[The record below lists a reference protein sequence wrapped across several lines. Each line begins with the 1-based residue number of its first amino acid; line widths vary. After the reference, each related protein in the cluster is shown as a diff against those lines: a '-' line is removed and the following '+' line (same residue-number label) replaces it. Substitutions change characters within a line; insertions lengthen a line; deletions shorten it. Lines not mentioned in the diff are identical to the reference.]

1 MTLFALRWSSMSYK
15 HVTTE
20 DDRYVQLL
28 REVGIKGFYSAKREL
43 VLEIDS
49 LNDILKI
56 MKIIGHDIILSDRS
70 GDMSELELEIYDD
83 WRE

>member
-1 MTLFALRWSSMSYK
+1 MTLFALSWTSSRYG
-15 HVTTE
+15 HVATS
-20 DDRYVQLL
+20 DDRYVKLL
-28 REVGIKGFYSAKREL
+28 LEAGIKGFFSEKREL

-49 LNDILKI
+49 LDDILKI
-56 MKIIGHDIILSDRS
+56 MKIIGHDIILIDRS

>member
-1 MTLFALRWSSMSYK
+1 MPLFALSWSSMFYK
-15 HVTTE
+15 HVTTHE
-20 DDRYVQLL
+20 DNYVQLL
-28 REVGIKGFYSAKREL
+28 QKAGIKGFFSEKREF

-49 LNDILKI
+49 LDDILKI
-56 MKIIGHDIILSDRS
+56 MEIIKHDIILIDRA

>member
-1 MTLFALRWSSMSYK
+1 MALFALNWSSMRYN
-15 HVTTE
+15 HVTTHE
-20 DDRYVQLL
+20 DRYVQLL
-28 REVGIKGFYSAKREL
+28 QKAGIKGFFSEKREF

-49 LNDILKI
+49 LDDILKI
-56 MKIIGHDIILSDRS
+56 MEIIGHDIILIDRS